1 MLVLGYQS
9 ISQWVDIRQLS
20 PVMSENQFDNVRE
33 PATRGPAAK
42 SLAENKPVIVALAV
56 VGLLIITFV
65 GYLVLDSEP
74 AAPVVSQPVAI
85 TTPEPVAP
93 PLVPEPEPP
102 VVAPPSA
109 VNVDPVPV
117 PEPAFILPRLD
128 DSDQLVRDGM
138 LSLTREEAINTW
150 LSPAELVRK
159 FVVLV
164 DNVANGNVAK
174 DVVAVLAPRAPFKAV
189 AVDDKVFVMDEA
201 NYARFDEFTRIFT
214 SLDTR
219 RAAEFYVLLK
229 PLFQS
234 AYAELGY
241 TDRQFD
247 EAVFRAVG
255 RLLETPVLEGPV
267 RLVRP
272 VVMFEYADPQLESLS
287 AVQKQLLRMGP
298 DNSRAIQAKLG
309 EMARELRVRA
319 GP

>member
-42 SLAENKPVIVALAV
+42 SLSENKPVIVALAL

-65 GYLVLDSEP
+65 GYQVLDSEP
-74 AAPVVSQPVAI
+74 AAPLVSQPVAI

-164 DNVANGNVAK
+164 DNVANGNVRPNSALRLLMLPSRTHRC
-174 DVVAVLAPRAPFKAV
+174 DCMRTRTCAACFS
-189 AVDDKVFVMDEA
+189 
-201 NYARFDEFTRIFT
+201 YAYSSQ
-214 SLDTR
+214 SLR
-219 RAAEFYVLLK
+219 
-229 PLFQS
+229 QS
-234 AYAELGY
+234 ASKAHATWTAL
-241 TDRQFD
+241 
-247 EAVFRAVG
+247 AA
-255 RLLETPVLEGPV
+255 LS
-267 RLVRP
+267 
-272 VVMFEYADPQLESLS
+272 QLSG
-287 AVQKQLLRMGP
+287 Q
-298 DNSRAIQAKLG
+298 
-309 EMARELRVRA
+309 
-319 GP
+319 